1 MKRLLVDL
9 NVILDVLLDRRP
21 HVNASAAVWTAIELG
36 RAQGLLAA
44 HAVTTLHYLIR
55 KELGTAQ
62 AVHLVSEVLR
72 VFDVAADDEPVIR
85 EALALEFTD
94 FEDGVTAAAARVAG
108 CEAIVTRDPRGFR
121 RSPIKTLTTEAAAL
135 WLST

>member
-1 MKRLLVDL
+1 
-9 NVILDVLLDRRP
+9 
-21 HVNASAAVWTAIELG
+21 
-36 RAQGLLAA
+36 LLAA

-72 VFDVAADDEPVIR
+72 VFDVAAVDEPVIR